1 MMALTH
7 HPRAPLLLFWE
18 DHSVVRRPT
27 NPTRKEVSTFLTTPF
42 QQLPFELWKP
52 IHVRKGIHDQFKPV
66 FTRYIGVEKQE
77 RYDDILAT
85 LAERIETDPGHNLLF
100 DNQIPMTADFT
111 FINAIKYEL
120 SQMDMTKLASQD
132 ITLFQNPTLNQ
143 TFLSACE
150 TIVNLAFQQEAF
162 PNDSVKANFVCKLLL
177 YAHLHLQDL
186 DYSNVAYQ
194 TNHCFYYGTIGR
206 HDIYFLKLLY
216 LLNFDVIYINPLKDV
231 PEWPSID
238 TTATLHKNTQILPID
253 SFQAR
258 AQKGQVLQESQSLT
272 LTLEQN
278 LTTDFLNQSG
288 VYQPWQFR
296 HGTTEPVFFN
306 GSLIDLEQNWHQAA
320 KFRQGFKTYQETVYV
335 PHFFFEIEGEHK
347 NKKDYLTLVGNC
359 RKAPN
364 TLVFTQDTSFTNP
377 LENPSDRFKLAFCQ
391 YSDGR
396 FDPEKLKQLPF
407 YAYGPYN
414 DATENFMLHKIN
426 DVLTN
431 THLFKEPL
439 TKKEDIFDFVLM
451 ALTLTQPLVRC
462 IDSFDFTDSLPKLM
476 IVIEGDAHL
485 TKAHSY
491 LIGYLNQIGF
501 DILIL
506 SPAGLSDLS
515 TFFQAE
521 SFKSVRL
528 DQIVY
533 DQTLA
538 GLKPPKQ
545 SLFSK
550 IFS

>member
-1 MMALTH
+1 MFLRVDGAN
-7 HPRAPLLLFWE
+7 APSPSPMVFVLETPIGCWAI
-18 DHSVVRRPT
+18 HY
-27 NPTRKEVSTFLTTPF
+27 PTRKEVSTYLTIPF
-42 QQLPFELWKP
+42 QQIPFELWKP
-52 IHVRKGIHDQFKPV
+52 IHVRKGIHSTFKPI
-66 FTRYIGVEKQE
+66 FTRYIGVEKQD

-85 LAERIETDPGHNLLF
+85 ISDAIKNDPEHNLLF
-100 DNQIPMTADFT
+100 DNQIPMTADFG

-120 SQMDMTKLASQD
+120 AQMDMTQLASQD
-132 ITLFQNPTLNQ
+132 IRLFQNPTLNQ
-143 TFLSACE
+143 RFLSACE
-150 TIVNLAFQQEAF
+150 TIVTLAFRQEAF
-162 PNDSVKANFVCKLLL
+162 PNDSIKANFVCKLLL
-177 YAHLHLQDL
+177 YAHLHLQTL
-186 DYSNVAYQ
+186 DHTNTAYQ
-194 TNHCFYYGTIGR
+194 ANHCFYYGEISR
-206 HDIYFLKLLY
+206 QDIYFLKLLH
-216 LLNFDVIYINPLKDV
+216 LLNFDVVYINPLKDV
-231 PEWPSID
+231 PKWSSID
-238 TTATLHKNTQILPID
+238 TDAALHKNTQLLPIE
-253 SFQAR
+253 SFQSR
-258 AQKGQVLQESQSLT
+258 AQKGQAMQESQSLT

-278 LTTDFLNQSG
+278 LTTDFLNQAG
-288 VYQPWQFR
+288 VYQAWQFR

-320 KFRQGFKTYQETVYV
+320 RFRQGFKTHQNTVYV
-335 PHFFFEIEGEHK
+335 PHFFFEIEGEYK
-347 NKKDYLTLVGNC
+347 NKKDYLTLVDNC

-364 TLVFTQDTSFTNP
+364 TDH
-377 LENPSDRFKLAFCQ
+377 FKLAFCQ

-414 DATENFMLHKIN
+414 DATENFILGKIN

-451 ALTLTQPLVRC
+451 TLTLTQPIVRS

-521 SFKSVRL
+521 SFNSVRL

-538 GLKPPKQ
+538 ALKPPKQ